1 MDEKP
6 VYTRKEPRPEKIA
19 VVNEL
24 KEKFS
29 SNEIGILVNFQGLNV
44 AEINELRRR
53 FRQAGAEFKVCKNT
67 LLNLAL
73 QSLGVE
79 GYEPYLVGPTGVA
92 FSKDAVAPA
101 KVLVEFIGEF
111 DKPQIKGAILG
122 KRVLDAES
130 VPELTKLPPREE
142 LIARVVGGIS
152 APIANLVYVLNG
164 ANPASGLVNVLQG
177 TINKIV
183 YVLKAIA
190 DQKEKAA

>member
-6 VYTRKEPRPEKIA
+6 VFRKEPRPEKVA

-24 KEKFS
+24 REKFS
-29 SNEIGILVNFQGLNV
+29 SSEIGILVNFQGLNV

-53 FRQAGAEFKVCKNT
+53 FRGAGVQFKVYKNT
-67 LLNLAL
+67 LLSIAL
-73 QSLGVE
+73 ESLGVE
-79 GYEPYLVGPTGVA
+79 GYESYLVGPTGVA
-92 FSKDAVAPA
+92 FSSDAVAPA
-101 KVLVEFIGEF
+101 KVLVEFIKEF
-111 DKPQIKGAILG
+111 EKPQIKGAILG
-122 KRVLDAES
+122 KRVLDAEA
-130 VPELTKLPPREE
+130 VPELTKLPSRDE
-142 LIARVVGGIS
+142 LIAKLVGGIN

-177 TINKIV
+177 TINKVV